1 MQKCRGDNQAAQ
13 EERRV
18 VEQRKQALEET
29 KARRKEADETAEAE
43 GAVLD
48 ALIEKLRNGDVVRR
62 RNKQRL
68 SDKSSPAVDGPV
80 SPGNETAVMA
90 LDMLTRLQNDGF
102 IVPPSPTVNAL
113 SQKRRKRRTER
124 ASGRE
129 TPTSPLSLEVFGEL
143 AENSQDPEQEG
154 SESNFLQ

>member
-1 MQKCRGDNQAAQ
+1 MEK
-13 EERRV
+13 
-18 VEQRKQALEET
+18 RKQALEET
-29 KARRKEADETAEAE
+29 KARRREADETAEAE

-48 ALIEKLRNGDVVRR
+48 ALLEKLRNGDVVRR
-62 RNKQRL
+62 RNKQRP
-68 SDKSSPAVDGPV
+68 SDKSSPAVDAPA

-102 IVPPSPTVNAL
+102 IVPPSPTINAL
-113 SQKRRKRRTER
+113 SQKRRRRRTER

-129 TPTSPLSLEVFGEL
+129 TPTSPLSLEVFGEML
-143 AENSQDPEQEG
+143 ENGQDPEQEG